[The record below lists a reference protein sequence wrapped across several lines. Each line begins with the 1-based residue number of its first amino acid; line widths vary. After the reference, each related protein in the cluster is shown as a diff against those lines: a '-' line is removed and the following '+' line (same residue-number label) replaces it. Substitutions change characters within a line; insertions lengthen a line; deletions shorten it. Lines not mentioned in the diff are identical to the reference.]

1 MMVRDNAQIL
11 LIEFTASKRLLK
23 LIWILHITVLL
34 AIIFNGL
41 AMWVKLILGLLVL
54 VHLKFALKGLQNPH
68 TTIRYSES
76 RGWEF
81 LVDNVFKS
89 VDVLKSTVITT
100 QVVFLHF
107 NDKLR
112 PQGLTWQRKRVF
124 LLLSD
129 MLSEQDYR
137 RLVVKLRMTVIK

>member
-1 MMVRDNAQIL
+1 MVRDNAQIL
-11 LIEFTASKRLLK
+11 LVECTASKRLLRVV
-23 LIWILHITVLL
+23 WFLHIIVLL

-41 AMWVKLILGLLVL
+41 AVLVKLILGLLVL
-54 VHLKFALKGLQNPH
+54 VHLKFALRPTQNSH
-68 TTIRYSES
+68 TSIRYSES

-81 LVDNVFKS
+81 LVDNVSKP

-107 NDKLR
+107 NDKSLS
-112 PQGLTWQRKRVF
+112 QGLTWQRKRVF
-124 LLLSD
+124 LLLND

-137 RLVVKLRMTVIK
+137 HLVVKVRMTVIK